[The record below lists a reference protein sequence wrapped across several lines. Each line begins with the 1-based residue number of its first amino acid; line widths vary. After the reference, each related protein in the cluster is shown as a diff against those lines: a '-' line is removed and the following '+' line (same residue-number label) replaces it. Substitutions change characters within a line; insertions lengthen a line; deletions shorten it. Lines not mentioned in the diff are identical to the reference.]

1 MQTGLFARFNCF
13 IHYSTVECS
22 KWFFSTNHT
31 DAYVQVWLE
40 PLGLKLAETRVVEDN
55 LNPSWKEVFHIM
67 SCFDAEKIRVV
78 VKDSDMSWTA
88 AVMSICPS
96 ISRFVYISAQPKQ
109 INITWL
115 FLAMVFI

>member
-1 MQTGLFARFNCF
+1 MQTGIYLQVPTDSFIIHCNC
-13 IHYSTVECS
+13 CS

-31 DAYVQVWLE
+31 DPYVQVWLE
-40 PLGLKLAETRVVEDN
+40 PLGLKLAETKVVDDN

-88 AVMSICPS
+88 AVMSLVHPS
-96 ISRFVYISAQPKQ
+96 YSIDMYFVSYLHHPMKLTKEIS
-109 INITWL
+109 
-115 FLAMVFI
+115 